1 VALFITI
8 EGGEGAGKSA
18 VSGELA
24 ARMTASGVDLVTTF
38 EPGGTALG
46 RELRS
51 LLFREQP
58 ATMEPISP
66 WTETFLF
73 LAGRAHHVETVIRPT
88 LARGGVVLCD
98 RFADSTI
105 AYQAYGRQ
113 LDLERVREV
122 NLLAT
127 DGLQPNL
134 TLFLDVPALEGLR
147 RAHPEEQD
155 RIGMETVEFHDR
167 VLEGYRRL
175 ALAEPDRIRTIDA
188 GQPLAHVIEEAWALI
203 SPRLIRLGYQISA

>member
-1 VALFITI
+1 MALFITI
-8 EGGEGAGKSA
+8 EGGEGAGKSSVA
-18 VSGELA
+18 AELA
-24 ARMTASGVDLVTTF
+24 ARMQASHVDLVTTL
-38 EPGGTALG
+38 EPGATALG
-46 RELRS
+46 RELRD
-51 LLFREQP
+51 LLFREEP
-58 ATMEPISP
+58 FMEQRVSA

-73 LAGRAHHVETVIRPT
+73 LADRTHHVETVIRPA
-88 LARGGVVLCD
+88 LARGAVVLCD

-105 AYQAYGRQ
+105 AYQAHGRQ
-113 LDLERVREV
+113 LDLERVREL

-127 DGLQPNL
+127 GGLQPNL
-134 TLFLDVPALEGLR
+134 TLFLDVPALDGLR
-147 RAHPEEQD
+147 RAHPDEQD
-155 RIGMETVEFHDR
+155 RIGMERVGFHER